1 MEEKDVVS
9 SENLKGK
16 HLSTFLWT
24 PHEHDVP
31 KLHAKFILLQLVKL
45 VIAFRPFFSLVLW
58 FCLLIYSNLNHKL

>member
-1 MEEKDVVS
+1 MMVFSSLLGSRNGVVS

-31 KLHAKFILLQLVKL
+31 KLHAKFILLHIVKL
-45 VIAFRPFFSLVLW
+45 VIAF
-58 FCLLIYSNLNHKL
+58 

>member
-1 MEEKDVVS
+1 MEEKDVVG

-31 KLHAKFILLQLVKL
+31 KLHAKFILLHLVKL
-45 VIAFRPFFSLVLW
+45 VIAF
-58 FCLLIYSNLNHKL
+58 